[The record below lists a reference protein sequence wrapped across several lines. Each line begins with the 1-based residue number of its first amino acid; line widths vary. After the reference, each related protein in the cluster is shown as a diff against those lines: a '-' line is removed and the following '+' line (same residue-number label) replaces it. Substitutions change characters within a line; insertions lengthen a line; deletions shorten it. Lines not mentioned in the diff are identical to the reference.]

1 MAPIFRLLLLLWT
14 AIALVAENRDGY
26 VPVPGASLHFRDSGG
41 NGVVVVFLHA
51 ATGTSDSWEY
61 QTPAFTAAGFRV
73 VAYDR
78 RGWGKT
84 KVEPRG
90 PAGTAASD
98 LLALAD
104 HLGLARFHLVGTAA
118 GGFVAFDFAASYP
131 ERLRSLVIA
140 NSMGGLQDQEVVE
153 LQRRLRPKEFAALP
167 PDFRELGPAYRA
179 GNPEGTRRWVQ
190 HEQVSRPEGPRP
202 PAQPFANRLSY
213 ALLDQIETPVLLLTG
228 GADLYAPPP
237 LQNLFA
243 KHLRNARTVVIPEA
257 GHSAYW
263 ETPEVFNRTVLEFLR
278 TR

>member
-1 MAPIFRLLLLLWT
+1 
-14 AIALVAENRDGY
+14 
-26 VPVPGASLHFRDSGG
+26 
-41 NGVVVVFLHA
+41 
-51 ATGTSDSWEY
+51 
-61 QTPAFTAAGFRV
+61 AAGFRV

-153 LQRRLRPKEFAALP
+153 LQRRL
-167 PDFRELGPAYRA
+167 
-179 GNPEGTRRWVQ
+179 
-190 HEQVSRPEGPRP
+190 
-202 PAQPFANRLSY
+202 
-213 ALLDQIETPVLLLTG
+213 
-228 GADLYAPPP
+228 
-237 LQNLFA
+237 
-243 KHLRNARTVVIPEA
+243 
-257 GHSAYW
+257 
-263 ETPEVFNRTVLEFLR
+263 
-278 TR
+278 